1 MANTFP
7 SDGPAGAGTANPTLG
22 LLQVQITPAQAATT
36 RMGIALT
43 VDGDAAPAMLYP
55 RRSLL
60 GGGYDWYFTRNQQD
74 TDGLVLAAN
83 GDVECGRN
91 LATQGVTNCAGGFRA
106 DATFTVGCDG
116 SFARNLRVAQTLTVS
131 GLATFRDN
139 LAVEGALRIKNWEI
153 AVPDYV
159 FEPGYALPPLGEVEA
174 FVGAHGHLPEVPPAA
189 ELARD
194 GMDAAGMLLM
204 LLKKVEELTLH
215 LIRHDRRLAAVE
227 AAPAGDAGSRS

>member
-22 LLQVQITPAQAATT
+22 VLQVQITPAQASTT

-43 VDGDAAPAMLYP
+43 VEGDNSPAMLYP
-55 RRSLL
+55 RPSLL
-60 GGGYDWYFTRNQQD
+60 GGSYDWYFTRNQQD
-74 TDGLVLAAN
+74 TDGLVLTAG
-83 GDVECGRN
+83 GDVECGSN
-91 LATQGVTNCAGGFRA
+91 LSIQGTTTCMGGFLA
-106 DATFTVGCDG
+106 STLFSASCDG
-116 SFARNLRVAQTLTVS
+116 SFSKNLRVGQALNVT
-131 GLATFRDN
+131 GLATFQN
-139 LAVEGALRIKNWEI
+139 NIAVEGVLKIKNWQI

-189 ELARD
+189 ELVRD
-194 GMDAAGMLLM
+194 GMDTAGMLLT

-227 AAPAGDAGSRS
+227 AAPECGAGSRP